1 MAVPFTSV
9 LSQKFTIM
17 GKGTYL
23 TNKFAPNCN
32 ILLPLSSAFLSDKAF
47 ALTCVNEAISKFKSL
62 GLSITDEIY
71 TNNYAQLAK
80 YGVLYNS
87 FVFGYDLKTGKLAL
101 YTNSTDLLKQLRKQ
115 GILVNKKGNIDALL
129 QQIDEVLNNANKIS
143 KTFEEPNKLI
153 TCRLDLEMIADK
165 FYFTP
170 TGLRLTINTN
180 DIVLVPYRIFEVV
193 METFNSDLQDVVFK
207 IVQGDK
213 IRIITKNR
221 KVLEELYGKSRTDFL
236 LSQQYNVMAAK
247 MYAPVVGASIYTAG
261 VTQVKLTDL
270 SSIQMI
276 SLEEAKKYVDFED
289 IKLDLSSVKSFFFDS
304 LKDKNDY
311 DVRLIAETYGVRDV
325 HNKSLEQVI
334 EELQKEISTIPN
346 HELWAL
352 MKASNAFDLDKYRK
366 MPSKFGTSYNSVEIP
381 KTKEDLDKLL
391 KTGVFKILSIKRDGT
406 YSTVI
411 GTNSPKSLNAILG
424 KDYLKYESEGV
435 RLRYAANYVKSYLN
449 GEYTFSNV
457 NDLFK
462 YYFLEDKV
470 THVIDGASKL
480 TGSELLEKIK
490 GLLSNVDD
498 RTTVMKQPHLS
509 TIRCLDVETNSGG
522 FYRSIDV
529 KTIVEIVQLSE

>member
-32 ILLPLSSAFLSDKAF
+32 ILLSLSSAFLSDKAF

-236 LSQQYNVMAAK
+236 LNQQYNVMAAK

-352 MKASNAFDLDKYRK
+352 MKASNAFDLDNLVVDYRPDVLK
-366 MPSKFGTSYNSVEIP
+366 INQFAIGLPSAN
-381 KTKEDLDKLL
+381 
-391 KTGVFKILSIKRDGT
+391 SIKLKFDLQYEQYEVVVSKTELDDSALSSAQDVIRKIISDNGVVDGLD
-406 YSTVI
+406 S
-411 GTNSPKSLNAILG
+411 SLRG
-424 KDYLKYESEGV
+424 HVDGV
-435 RLRYAANYVKSYLN
+435 V
-449 GEYTFSNV
+449 
-457 NDLFK
+457 
-462 YYFLEDKV
+462 
-470 THVIDGASKL
+470 DGLDS
-480 TGSELLEKIK
+480 SIELLIK
-490 GLLSNVDD
+490 NNKNLKD
-498 RTTVMKQPHLS
+498 
-509 TIRCLDVETNSGG
+509 
-522 FYRSIDV
+522 
-529 KTIVEIVQLSE
+529 